1 MGWFGA
7 SKAKQEEQQVFFS
20 AVDGLKKLYKERIKP
35 VEEMYKFRA
44 MNSAELTDADFD
56 AKPQVL
62 LLGQYSVGKTS
73 FIQYLLEQEFV
84 GAHVGPEPTTDRFM
98 AVMYGD
104 QERVI
109 PGNALAVQEDKPF
122 RGLQQFGT
130 AFLQRLECS
139 QCPSEILKSVTFVDT
154 PGVLSG
160 EKQRIGRSYDFPKV
174 VEWFAQ
180 KSDLIILLF
189 DAHKLDISD
198 EFKRTIN
205 TLKQHDEKIRVV
217 LNKADTVGEQ
227 QLMRVYG
234 ALMWSLGKV
243 TQTPEVKRVYI
254 SSFSARPFEPESNI
268 ALFEKER
275 EDLLKEM
282 RDLPRNSAMRKI
294 NELVKRT
301 RYVKVHALLI
311 GYIKSQMPSM
321 WGKQAKQNQLIAN
334 MKEVFRTVQRQYH
347 LPVGDFPNI
356 EHFTNC
362 IKDYDFSKFP
372 KLDEEIIAQ
381 MDQVLSRDVPK
392 LMNQFPPEREDAGQA
407 AQAAPV
413 GVKEAAPV
421 AGGNPFDPFSG
432 ATTGSASKEWSI
444 SVSEQTNYRN
454 IFASSSPQDGKLS
467 GAAAKM
473 VLTKSK
479 LETAVLGKIWVLSDI
494 DQDGY
499 LDEDEVRT
507 CSLARAM
514 AIVLSPLLA
523 LTINFH
529 EFMCCA
535 AVLCRHASMPPSS
548 EWQRAS
554 HQTSGADYPTK
565 QASSSCR
572 LLCLTEGWC

>member
-7 SKAKQEEQQVFFS
+7 PKAKQEDQQVFFS

-35 VEEMYKFRA
+35 VEELYKFRA
-44 MNSAELTDADFD
+44 MNSAMLTDADFD

-73 FIQYLLEQEFV
+73 FIQYLLEQEFP

-160 EKQRIGRSYDFPKV
+160 EKQRIGRAYDFPQV

-180 KSDLIILLF
+180 KSDLILLLF

-198 EFKRTIN
+198 EFKRAIV

-243 TQTPEVKRVYI
+243 TGTPEVKRVYI
-254 SSFSARPFEPESNI
+254 SSFSSRPFAEGSNT

-282 RDLPRNSAMRKI
+282 RELPRNSAMRKI

-311 GYIKSQMPSM
+311 GHIKSLMPTM
-321 WGKQAKQNQLIAN
+321 WGKAAKQASIIGN
-334 MKEVFRTVQRQYH
+334 MKEIFRTVQRQHH
-347 LPVGDFPNI
+347 LPIGDFPNI

-381 MDQVLSRDVPK
+381 MDSVLSRDVPK
-392 LMNQFPPEREDAGQA
+392 LMNQFPPEREDVPGKA
-407 AQAAPV
+407 AASPGAA
-413 GVKEAAPV
+413 AADAPPV
-421 AGGNPFDPFSG
+421 AGGNPFDPFST
-432 ATTGSASKEWSI
+432 ATQATSSKEWSI
-444 SVSEQTNYRN
+444 SIGEQTNYRN

-473 VLTKSK
+473 VLAKSK
-479 LETAVLGKIWVLSDI
+479 LETAILSKIWMLSDL
-494 DQDGY
+494 DKDGY
-499 LDEDEVRT
+499 LDEDEFCV
-507 CSLARAM
+507 AM
-514 AIVLSPLLA
+514 HLCHQALSGQELPEKLPE
-523 LTINFH
+523 LT
-529 EFMCCA
+529 
-535 AVLCRHASMPPSS
+535 VPPSK
-548 EWQRAS
+548 RALDS
-554 HQTSGADYPTK
+554 A
-565 QASSSCR
+565 C
-572 LLCLTEGWC
+572 